1 MFKSASPWF
10 VSILVIAIVRPYA
23 ICELRG
29 AEPIEPLGL
38 RRVELF
44 PAGLGIFEYQS
55 KNTSETELS
64 LDLLPHELD
73 DLLKSMVLKG
83 FESGRV
89 HYHLEANQT
98 EYDHLAFQTDSTAT
112 RSEIL
117 QGMIGIEVS
126 VQDGSKVRVGRI
138 VSLEL
143 QTQATPNGNLEC
155 EILTLSTENGLEQ
168 MELNHASVVSLAD
181 PKTKEGFERAL
192 LKMGRSGVDRL
203 PIHLKLSKKDP
214 GPAAVAFQTESAP
227 WRCSYRIAKI
237 DDEFQLV
244 ASAVID
250 NNSGT
255 DWNDIELVLVI
266 DQPLGFHSTLSQV
279 QQTYRDNIE
288 VPTLFSSA
296 PPLLSAGTKQESPLP
311 IAADASKS
319 NLDPFSPGSVN
330 PGFGGGM
337 GGMGGMGG
345 GMGGMGGATGMS
357 LVVTAPQETGAK
369 LGASDLNDPFAKRL
383 GLSFTPDAMAS
394 ELIGERVKICVPNVT
409 LEAMASQTVFLPK
422 IPHRIRPV
430 AVHLTEMDRE
440 HAFAAFEITLLHGY
454 QLMPGPGSVWNDQGY
469 LGDVMFPRL
478 VSDVPQLVTYAL
490 DRSISVSSEAL
501 VEKKLPSKW
510 EIVKNQKLDLIYER
524 TSHERMY
531 RYVLRNEGAESK
543 TVMIEHAQRDGAWVP
558 DPVKADIVGKQK
570 DIFRYET
577 IAKGNSKTNLDVR
590 ETRSGLSEWNAD
602 STYERLV
609 DLKKRSDLP
618 IAMAE
623 LVTGWIERQEYL
635 RSTAA
640 KIVALD
646 KKIKTL
652 IESIDQS
659 ERQQKRIQELL
670 KALIRDD
677 DLHTRYVKKLSS
689 LEDEIESTSDELK
702 AVKLEREAMLTR

>member
-10 VSILVIAIVRPYA
+10 VSILVIAMVRPHV
-23 ICELRG
+23 ICELRS
-29 AEPIEPLGL
+29 AEPTEPLGL

-44 PAGLGIFEYQS
+44 PAGLGTFEYQS

-98 EYDHLAFQTDSTAT
+98 AYDHLAFQTDSTAT

-126 VQDGSKVRVGRI
+126 VQDRSKVRVGRI

-168 MELNHASVVSLAD
+168 MELNHESVVLLAN

-203 PIHLKLSKKDP
+203 PIHLKLAKKDP

-237 DDEFQLV
+237 DDDFQLV

-266 DQPLGFHSTLSQV
+266 DQPLGFHSALSQV

-296 PPLLSAGTKQESPLP
+296 PPLLSAGIKQERPLQ
-311 IAADASKS
+311 IAADASNS
-319 NLDPFSPGSVN
+319 NLNPFSPSSGN

-337 GGMGGMGG
+337 GGMGGMAGN
-345 GMGGMGGATGMS
+345 MGRATGMS
-357 LVVTAPQETGAK
+357 LVVTAPQETGVK
-369 LGASDLNDPFAKRL
+369 LGASDSIDPFAKRL
-383 GLSFTPDAMAS
+383 GMSFTADAMAS
-394 ELIGERVKICVPNVT
+394 ELIGERVKICVPNVS

-490 DRSISVSSEAL
+490 DRSISVSNEAL
-501 VEKKLPSKW
+501 IEKQLPSKW
-510 EIVKNQKLDLIYER
+510 EIAKNRDSAWIYER
-524 TSHERMY
+524 TSHERMF
-531 RYVLRNEGAESK
+531 RYVLQNEGTESK
-543 TVMIEHAQRDGAWVP
+543 TVVIEHAQRDGTWVP
-558 DPVKADIVGKQK
+558 DPVKAVIVGKQK

-590 ETRSGLSEWNAD
+590 ETRSGLSEWNAE
-602 STYERLV
+602 SPYERLV
-609 DLKKRSDLP
+609 DLKKRRDLP

-623 LVTGWIERQEYL
+623 LITGWIGRQENL
-635 RSTAA
+635 KSTEA
-640 KIVALD
+640 KKVAMD

-652 IESIDQS
+652 TESIDQN

-677 DLHTRYVKKLSS
+677 ELHARYVKKLSA
-689 LEDEIESTSDELK
+689 LEDEIENASIELK
-702 AVKLEREAMLTR
+702 AVKLERDSIPTQ

>member
-10 VSILVIAIVRPYA
+10 VLILVIAIVRPYV
-23 ICELRG
+23 ICELKS
-29 AEPIEPLGL
+29 AEPTEPLGL

-55 KNTSETELS
+55 KNTSGTDLS

-89 HYHLEANQT
+89 QYTLEANQT
-98 EYDHLAFQTDSTAT
+98 EYDHLAFQTDSSAT

-126 VQDGSKVRVGRI
+126 VQDRSRTRVGR
-138 VSLEL
+138 VVTLEL
-143 QTQATPNGNLEC
+143 QTQATPHGNLEC
-155 EILTLSTENGLEQ
+155 ELLTLSTENGLEQ
-168 MELNHASVVSLAD
+168 MELTHETVVSLAD
-181 PKTKEGFERAL
+181 PKMKAGFERAL

-203 PIHLKLSKKDP
+203 PVNLKLTKKDL
-214 GPAAVAFQTESAP
+214 GPAAVTFQTESAP

-237 DDEFQLV
+237 DDDFQLV

-255 DWNDIELVLVI
+255 DWDDIELVLVI
-266 DQPLGFHSTLSQV
+266 DQPLGFRSAMSEV
-279 QQTYRDNIE
+279 QQSYRDKME

-296 PPLLSAGTKQESPLP
+296 PPLLSAGSKQERPLQ
-311 IAADASKS
+311 IAADASNS
-319 NLDPFSPGSVN
+319 NMDPFGPSSEN
-330 PGFGGGM
+330 PGFG

-345 GMGGMGGATGMS
+345 GMGGMGGGSGLS
-357 LVVTAPQETGAK
+357 LVVTAPQETGTK
-369 LGASDLNDPFAKRL
+369 LNASDSIDPFSDRL
-383 GLSFTPDAMAS
+383 GMSFTAEAMAN
-394 ELIGERVKICVPNVT
+394 ELIGERVKICVPNVS

-430 AVHLTEMDRE
+430 AVHLAELHRE
-440 HAFAAFEITLLHGY
+440 HAFAAFEITLLDGY
-454 QLMPGPGSVWNDQGY
+454 QLMPGPGSVWNEQGY

-501 VEKKLPSKW
+501 FEKQLPSKW
-510 EIVKNQKLDLIYER
+510 EIAKNQKADSIYER
-524 TSHERMY
+524 TSHERKY
-531 RYVLRNEGAESK
+531 RYVLQNEAAEPK
-543 TVMIEHAQRDGAWVP
+543 TVVIEHAQRDGAWVP
-558 DPVKADIVGKQK
+558 DPFKAVVVGKQK
-570 DIFRYET
+570 DIFRYEV
-577 IAKGNSKTNLDVR
+577 IAKSNVKTNLDVR
-590 ETRSGLSEWNAD
+590 ETRSGLRDWNAE
-602 STYERLV
+602 SSYESPL
-609 DLKKRSDLP
+609 DLKKHKDLP

-623 LVTGWIERQEYL
+623 LVTGWIELQEGR
-635 RSTAA
+635 RSIAA
-640 KIVALD
+640 KIMALD

-652 IESIDQS
+652 MESIDQS

-689 LEDEIESTSDELK
+689 LEDEMESTNVQLK
-702 AVKLEREAMLTR
+702 AIRLERESIANP